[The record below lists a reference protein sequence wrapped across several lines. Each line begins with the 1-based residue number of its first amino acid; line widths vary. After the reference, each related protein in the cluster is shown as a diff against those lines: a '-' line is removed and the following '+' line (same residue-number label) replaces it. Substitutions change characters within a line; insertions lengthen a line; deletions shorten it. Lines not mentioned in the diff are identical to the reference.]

1 MKTYMKPT
9 LKALGLLRTVTK
21 FSGSDP
27 KGGEWGNGHA
37 FSMF

>member
-1 MKTYMKPT
+1 MKKYTKPT
-9 LKALGLLRTVTK
+9 LKALGLLRDVTK

-27 KGGEWGNGHA
+27 KIGEWGNGHA